1 MKFTGTEATTE
12 EFHASY
18 LIMNQKALILQ
29 PK

>member
-1 MKFTGTEATTE
+1 MKFTDTEAPTW
-12 EFHASY
+12 EFYIAY